1 MIHNLLQQSVRLH
14 GSLPFRA
21 MNCLPL
27 KQCILISAVALLM
40 PFQGCKTT
48 PKEVK
53 YQDAQ
58 PGDVLVVSDNT
69 MIELSHPFKGGEP
82 NGLFD
87 GGVIVI
93 EPDNTRKQIEINVVC
108 SMPDLPN
115 WPEYDNIYGRW
126 LETDEK
132 PGVDGGDTDW
142 QLLMYF
148 DGNLVNQGKEEAPP
162 WAKRL
167 AENLCRKG
175 DFQDETTK
183 T

>member
-21 MNCLPL
+21 MNRLPL

-69 MIELSHPFKGGEP
+69 MIELSHPFKEENQMASLTGESSLSNP
-82 NGLFD
+82 TTPKTDRNQCCLQHA
-87 GGVIVI
+87 
-93 EPDNTRKQIEINVVC
+93 R
-108 SMPDLPN
+108 S
-115 WPEYDNIYGRW
+115 PE
-126 LETDEK
+126 
-132 PGVDGGDTDW
+132 
-142 QLLMYF
+142 
-148 DGNLVNQGKEEAPP
+148 
-162 WAKRL
+162 L
-167 AENLCRKG
+167 A
-175 DFQDETTK
+175 
-183 T
+183 

>member
-1 MIHNLLQQSVRLH
+1 MIHNLRQQSSPIHRSV
-14 GSLPFRA
+14 PFGA
-21 MNCLPL
+21 MNHFAW
-27 KQCILISAVALLM
+27 KQCALIVAVALTM
-40 PFQGCKTT
+40 PFQGCKSS

-58 PGDVLVVSDNT
+58 PGDVLVVRDNT
-69 MIELSHPFKGGEP
+69 LIELSHPFKGGEP

-93 EPDNTRKQIEINVVC
+93 EPDDTRRPIEINAVC

-126 LETDEK
+126 LETDEQ

-148 DGNLVNQGKEEAPP
+148 DGRLVNQGTEEAPP
-162 WAKRL
+162 WAQRL